1 MPLPFVLVGAAVAL
15 AGVGA
20 KKGYD
25 GYQDKSEANDILKR
39 SKSRY
44 ESASAQLEKDDKLT
58 HEKLE
63 NLGNL
68 QLSIGQDLN
77 KFQTIADDLISKL
90 NSATKGNRN
99 IQIDVPKYQRQRIE
113 KLSMSSVDY
122 ASKLAGGAVGGA
134 AAAYAVYGGVMAL
147 GAASTGTSIA
157 ALSGA
162 AAYNATM
169 AAIGGGSL
177 AAGGLGMAGG
187 AAILGGVV
195 AAPVLA
201 VAGWA
206 FASHAEE
213 ALSKAWEIRREVD
226 AFIENADVSR
236 KYLKETRE
244 YVEKVINSLAYIR
257 SVFTDYLDDLVLV
270 ERMMSRGRTDI
281 LEKEEYIIQMVENG
295 YAVAAILTDIIMTP
309 LFKVK
314 QDNGKP
320 LLNKEGAPEFEVDE
334 NGVKEL
340 NKDAIVHVVG
350 RANSDVE
357 KYKIAS

>member
-15 AGVGA
+15 AGVGS

-25 GYQDKSEANDILKR
+25 GYQDKSEANSILER
-39 SKSRY
+39 SKRRY
-44 ESASAQLEKDDKLT
+44 EKSSAQLEEDDTLT

-63 NLGNL
+63 ELGQL
-68 QLSIGQDLN
+68 QLNIGQDFN
-77 KFQTIADDLISKL
+77 EFQTIAEELISKL
-90 NSATKGNRN
+90 SKATNSDIK
-99 IQIDVPKYQRQRIE
+99 IDIPKYQRKRID
-113 KLSMSSVDY
+113 KLSIGSVAY
-122 ASKLAGGAVGGA
+122 ASKIAGGAAGGA

-213 ALSKAWEIRREVD
+213 ALSDAKKTRREVSEFVEK
-226 AFIENADVSR
+226 AETSCA
-236 KYLKETRE
+236 YLKETRE
-244 YVEKVINSLAYIR
+244 YVIKVTNSLEYIR
-257 SVFTDYLDDLVLV
+257 SVFSVYLDDLKLV
-270 ERMMSRGRTDI
+270 ERLMSRGQTDI
-281 LEKEEYIIQMVENG
+281 LDKEEYIIQMVENG
-295 YAVAAILTDIIMTP
+295 YAVAAILTDIITTP

-314 QDNGKP
+314 QHAGEP
-320 LLNKEGAPEFEVDE
+320 ILNEDGIPEFETDS
-334 NGVKEL
+334 NGVKKL
-340 NKDAIVHVVG
+340 NKDKITEVIG
-350 RANSDVE
+350 DANNDIE
-357 KYKIAS
+357 KFKNVA